1 MGLSRIVAK
10 YPVIPYPVHRGEY
23 RESQVAKV
31 TKSAKKR
38 QKAAKPGKNFQKIS
52 DLPRIIAKYPG
63 IPYPVHRGK
72 YREYRESQV
81 AKVTKSAKKRQKSL
95 KSSKNFQKTSDL
107 PRIVAKYPGI
117 AYPGHRGKYR
127 ESQVG
132 KVAKSGDSAKH
143 RYSLDGPES
152 RKAPHFTPKPIQS
165 AGAETEPRAKTPIQS
180 APRERSK
187 NENFSETAKYWEST
201 PASRLATR
209 TDKKATH

>member
-1 MGLSRIVAK
+1 M
-10 YPVIPYPVHRGEY
+10 
-23 RESQVAKV
+23 
-31 TKSAKKR
+31 
-38 QKAAKPGKNFQKIS
+38 
-52 DLPRIIAKYPG
+52 
-63 IPYPVHRGK
+63 
-72 YREYRESQV
+72 
-81 AKVTKSAKKRQKSL
+81 TKSAKKRQKSL
-95 KSSKNFQKTSDL
+95 KSSKNIQKTSDL
-107 PRIVAKYPGI
+107 PRIVAKYTGI

-152 RKAPHFTPKPIQS
+152 RNSPHFTPKPIQS

-201 PASRLATR
+201 PASRFCGKFTLGLTTR
-209 TDKKATH
+209 TDQRGDAPTQSRPAQYRHIYFPPV